1 MMHRLLERQLKK
13 VGRLAGAADDPLIQ
27 LIDEAYQEM
36 DRERARQDRTH
47 RALSEEVEALTA
59 SIRREAEARV
69 RAVFD
74 HVLDGIVVVDEDG
87 VVDSINPAAERMF
100 AVRGGVAVGQPF
112 ASLWGGAPPSL
123 RAGTAEQVLSH
134 ADGTATPLELTSSV
148 CSIGDRKRHVI
159 IVRDLSGA
167 RQATAMRE
175 AVVRAENETR
185 AKSSFLA
192 SMSHEIRTP
201 MNGVLG
207 MATLLS
213 DSELTPGQ
221 RTCVDT
227 IRDSGTSLLALLDD
241 ILDLSKIE
249 AGRMPVEDV
258 EFSPAAVAESVVD
271 LCAPR
276 AFDKGVAIGVVVAPE
291 VPATVRGD
299 SVKVRQILSNLVGNA
314 AKFTSEGS
322 ITVSVTSSPV
332 PGDPGAALV
341 AFDVIDT
348 GIGIPEHV
356 MPRLFTE
363 FEQADSSTTRRFG
376 GTGLGLAIC
385 KRLVGM
391 LGGRI
396 AVESAPGRGSTF
408 AFALPLVTVPTSEVT
423 PRPTGLRVWV
433 VEEEARTA
441 ALLMTQLEAW
451 GVAAEL
457 YSGEAAISA
466 QIGDAIAPD
475 VLVVSRELAGGG
487 AERVVELALGRRGGA
502 TTRVVLLSGRLDDAH
517 CARCDA
523 VLLRPVR
530 PTALSAQL
538 VLARASG
545 LVAVSLPSGPRPRR
559 VDHRGLRVLLVEDNK
574 VNQLVATG
582 LMQRAGHVVEIAE
595 NGQQAV
601 AAVAAHVPDL
611 ILMDMQM
618 PGMDGLEATRVIR
631 ASRDSLR
638 RTVPIIGLTANAMAS
653 DREACIAAGMNDY
666 LTKPIDR
673 AQLLE
678 KLERWSHRVPVAHQ
692 ISADLCVPERI
703 VRD

>member
-1 MMHRLLERQLKK
+1 MHRLLERQLKK
-13 VGRLAGAADDPLIQ
+13 VGRLAGAADDPLIH
-27 LIDEAYQEM
+27 LIDEAYHEL

-47 RALSEEVEALTA
+47 RALSEEVEALNA
-59 SIRREAEARV
+59 SIRGEAEARV

-74 HVLDGIVVVDEDG
+74 HVLDGIVVVDDDG
-87 VVDSINPAAERMF
+87 VVDSINPAAEQLF

-112 ASLWGGAPPSL
+112 SSLWGGAPPSL
-123 RAGTAEQVLSH
+123 RVGTTEQALAH
-134 ADGTATPLELTSSV
+134 ADGTETPLELTSSV
-148 CSIGDRKRHVI
+148 CSIGDRKKHVI

-167 RQATAMRE
+167 RHATAMRE
-175 AVVRAENETR
+175 AVVRAEAETR

-227 IRDSGTSLLALLDD
+227 IRDSGTSLMALLDD

-249 AGRMPVEDV
+249 AGRMPIEEV
-258 EFSPAAVAESVVD
+258 EFSPLALVESVVD

-276 AFDKGVAIGVVVAPE
+276 AFDKGVAIGVLVAPE
-291 VPATVRGD
+291 VPAAVRGD

-332 PGDPGAALV
+332 PGEPGVARV

-356 MPRLFTE
+356 IPRLFSE

-408 AFALPLVTVPTSEVT
+408 AFVLPLPTVPTPEVT
-423 PRPTGLRVWV
+423 PRPSGLRVWV
-433 VEEEARTA
+433 VEAEARTA
-441 ALLMTQLEAW
+441 GLLMKQLDVW
-451 GVAAEL
+451 GVSAEHYL
-457 YSGEAAISA
+457 GEAALRA
-466 QIGDAIAPD
+466 QVSNAGAPD
-475 VLVVSRELAGGG
+475 VLVVSRELADGG
-487 AERVVELALGRRGGA
+487 AERVVEHVRGGRGGA
-502 TTRVVLLSGRLDDAH
+502 ATRVVLLSGRLDDAR
-517 CARCDA
+517 CAGCDA

-530 PTALSAQL
+530 PTALSTQL
-538 VLARASG
+538 VLARASD
-545 LVAVSLPSGPRPRR
+545 LVTVAPPSGPRPRR
-559 VDHRGLRVLLVEDNK
+559 AEQRGLRVLLVEDNK
-574 VNQLVATG
+574 VNQLVAAG
-582 LMQRAGHVVEIAE
+582 MMRRAGHVVEIAE

-601 AAVAAHVPDL
+601 AAVAAQAPDL

-638 RTVPIIGLTANAMAS
+638 RAVPIIALTANAMSS

-673 AQLLE
+673 AQLLA
-678 KLERWSHRVPVAHQ
+678 KLERWSHGVPVAHQ